1 MISCG
6 VKFHFEVIKVYR
18 EQCFHRAALP
28 SLPRFFPLLLRLPPR
43 SGAGL
48 LALDQ
53 IRILSHARGM
63 APGITV
69 CL

>member
-1 MISCG
+1 MFSPRRSPIS
-6 VKFHFEVIKVYR
+6 
-18 EQCFHRAALP
+18 P
-28 SLPRFFPLLLRLPPR
+28 SFFSSLLLRLPPR

>member
-1 MISCG
+1 MFSPRRSPIS
-6 VKFHFEVIKVYR
+6 
-18 EQCFHRAALP
+18 P
-28 SLPRFFPLLLRLPPR
+28 PFFSSLLLRLPPR